1 MNNIK
6 NSAINLSSFFV
17 TSLIA
22 LYLYYFL
29 VKIGNEEL
37 LGLFNLQYIFIIIFS
52 QLGTFGVHYSILRQ
66 TSIKNSSYEN
76 FDNLFAGLLLVLIN
90 SIIVCFFA
98 TLFFENFPN
107 LIYFNFNN
115 LVYPITL
122 FALNKCIYWFLNGK
136 EKYLRMAFAS
146 PIRMATYLITINY
159 LYESSNITGNIYIAF
174 LIGEMAVFLYQ
185 LIFSANLL
193 RVNTDFRTTNDFIRT
208 HLKYGKDAFLTSFLS
223 DVNLKIDLITIS
235 YILGSKFVGL
245 YSFTSALGEG
255 YIGLLTVVRTISTP
269 KLNELLENPKEFKNY
284 RKSIF
289 FISYSIAIT
298 AGLSILI
305 MSKFFGSSI
314 SFLSDINTYGY
325 TSLLII
331 IFGFMLISYCF
342 AFEHILLQTGFPKDH
357 TKCLLTL
364 FFVNILLNV
373 ILINFIGLNGA
384 ALATILSYLI
394 YFLTINKRA
403 KRLLNNGFIK
413 SI

>member
-6 NSAINLSSFFV
+6 NTAINLSSFFV

-22 LYLYYFL
+22 LYLYYFI
-29 VKIGNEEL
+29 VKIGTEEL
-37 LGLFNLQYIFIIIFS
+37 LGLFNIQYIFIIIFS

-66 TSIKNSSYEN
+66 ASVKNSNYEN
-76 FDNLFAGLLLVLIN
+76 FDNLISGLFLVLIN
-90 SIIVCFFA
+90 SIIVLFFA
-98 TLFFENFPN
+98 SLFFGNFPN
-107 LIYFNFNN
+107 LIYFKFTNI
-115 LVYPITL
+115 VYPIIL

-146 PIRMATYLITINY
+146 PVRMATYLITINY
-159 LYESSNITGNIYIAF
+159 LYQASNITNNIYIAF
-174 LIGEMAVFLYQ
+174 LIGELVVFLYQ
-185 LIFSANLL
+185 LIICVNLL
-193 RVNTDFRTTNDFIRT
+193 KFNTDFHATYDFIKV
-208 HLKYGKDAFLTSFLS
+208 HLRYGKDAFLTSFLS

-269 KLNELLENPKEFKNY
+269 KLNELLENQEEFKRY
-284 RKSIF
+284 KKSIF

-298 AGLSILI
+298 SGLSILI
-305 MSKFFGSSI
+305 ISKFFGNSI

-342 AFEHILLQTGFPKDH
+342 AFEHILLQLGLPKDH

-364 FFVNILLNV
+364 FFVNIFLNV
-373 ILINFIGLNGA
+373 ILINLISLNGA
-384 ALATILSYLI
+384 ALATIISYSI
-394 YFLTINKRA
+394 YFLTINNRVK
-403 KRLLNNGFIK
+403 KLLNNSFIK